1 MAETID
7 VTVPC
12 VKLKKIPNI
21 PSINILGMVE
31 LKGFLDFS
39 LGTPRDCTLAI
50 NLMLQLAPL
59 LASMSCLLK
68 ILAVIKALEDTVKSA
83 FTKTGD
89 LLDKIGE
96 LASECFG
103 ILNPLNIAITIKG
116 ILELIIT
123 FMSCFLEQLDSLLTF
138 QANIDL
144 KAADGNPVLR
154 TSLECARDNAQTSI
168 DNLMLS
174 LEAIQPLLD
183 MATSVARVVGIDLK
197 LPALSDISTQQEH
210 AQVIINLKQAVTTM
224 QEAIKALPL

>member
-7 VTVPC
+7 ITVPC
-12 VKLKKIPNI
+12 VKLPKIPNI

-59 LASMSCLLK
+59 LASRSCLLK
-68 ILAVIKALEDTVKSA
+68 ILAVIKALEETVKSA

-96 LASECFG
+96 LAECFG

-123 FMSCFLEQLDSLLTF
+123 FVSCFLEQLDSLLTF

-144 KAADGNPVLR
+144 KAADGNPALR
-154 TSLECARDNAQTSI
+154 ASLECARDNAQTSM

-174 LEAIQPLLD
+174 LEAMQPLLD
-183 MATSVARVVGIDLK
+183 MATSVAGVVGIDLK

-210 AQVIINLKQAVTTM
+210 AQVITNLKQAVATM
-224 QEAIKALPL
+224 QEAINALPL